1 MGTRRRIRDSELHAY
16 EDEIALANLIMREA
30 RALGLDLDVDTLS
43 HVHRRLTRI
52 IEAAA
57 AMKARRIAAMN
68 GAKDAVAGVNDEL

>member
-1 MGTRRRIRDSELHAY
+1 MGTRRRIKDRELHAH
-16 EDEIALANLIMREA
+16 EDNIALANLIMREA

-57 AMKARRIAAMN
+57 ALKAKAISEMHD
-68 GAKDAVAGVNDEL
+68 AKDEAAGGER

>member
-1 MGTRRRIRDSELHAY
+1 MATRRRISDRELHGF
-16 EDEIALANLIMREA
+16 EDEIALLNRIMREA

-57 AMKARRIAAMN
+57 ALKARRIEQMN
-68 GAKDAVAGVNDEL
+68 QAKDAAGAGRE